1 MNSQQLVFQYEILQP
16 DLQKKVLD
24 FVNFLIK
31 QQQQQQRQT
40 IQKRTVG
47 EYKDK
52 IRIYSDFDAPLPD
65 DFWMG
70 EEK

>member
-1 MNSQQLVFQYEILQP
+1 MNSQQLVLQYEILQP
-16 DLQKKVLD
+16 DLQKQVLD

-31 QQQQQQRQT
+31 QQQKQVV
-40 IQKRTVG
+40 QKRTVG
-47 EYKDK
+47 EYKNK
-52 IRIYSDFDAPLPD
+52 IRIHADFDAPLPD